1 MHSSLKLSVAA
12 NAGIKVLALIVSLL
26 STPLM
31 MSFFSNDT
39 VLGAWFTVLSVLNWI
54 SFFDFG
60 IGNGL
65 RNDLTY
71 ALNEDNKER
80 AQVVISSSIFVLGTV
95 VLALIPLGA
104 AASVLVNWNSV
115 FSVSTDEICGTTLAA
130 CMAVVIV
137 GTLLQ
142 LVLKLVNSLL
152 YAVQRNAAPALL
164 LLVSN
169 CLILIAI
176 AFPPILAKNGERFMY
191 MCVVEMIALSAPLIV
206 AAFVLFT
213 TELKE
218 HVPRFKY
225 VRTSYFRSLGSLG
238 IQFFTIQIA
247 LLFVSSTNELFIGSL
262 CGSGSVVP
270 YSVAYR
276 VFNLILVFFG
286 VMAQPIW
293 SDMAGSYSLGNR
305 SRLLSVHRKYL
316 RLSVIASVGTIIIG
330 LFINPILNIW
340 LRGQAPTLTFAES
353 ASLVFLVVA
362 TVLTNSETCLGN
374 ATNRLRPQVIF
385 YCLGAIAKYPIS
397 AGFSAIAQ
405 GWASVVFANGLV
417 LVPVLISQHISNRW
431 LTSGGEEDSLGS
443 K

>member
-1 MHSSLKLSVAA
+1 MNSNLRLSVAA
-12 NAGIKVLALIVSLL
+12 NAGIKVLALIVSLA

-39 VLGAWFTVLSVLNWI
+39 ILGAWFTVLSVLNWI

-71 ALNEDNKER
+71 ALNEGNNSKAR
-80 AQVVISSSIFVLGTV
+80 VVISSSIFVLGAV
-95 VLALIPLGA
+95 VLALIPVGA
-104 AASVLVNWNSV
+104 VASALVDWNLILSV
-115 FSVSTDEICGTTLAA
+115 DTGEIGGSDLAA

-142 LVLKLVNSLL
+142 LLLKLVNSLL
-152 YAVQRNAAPALL
+152 YAVQRNATPALL

-169 CLILIAI
+169 CLILLAI
-176 AFPPILAKNGERFMY
+176 VLSPSLTGANEKLMY
-191 MCVVEMIALSAPLIV
+191 MCVVEMVALSVPLVI
-206 AAFVLFT
+206 AAFALFA

-218 HVPRFKY
+218 FVPSFKD
-225 VRTSYFRSLGSLG
+225 VRSSYFRSLGSLG
-238 IQFFTIQIA
+238 IQFFVIQIA
-247 LLFVSSTNELFIGSL
+247 LLFVSSTNEVFIGSL
-262 CGSGSVVP
+262 CGSDSVVP

-293 SDMAGSYSLGNR
+293 SDMAGSFALGNKD
-305 SRLLSVHRKYL
+305 RLLSVHRKYL
-316 RLSVIASVGTIIIG
+316 GLAAVASVGTGIIG
-330 LFINPILNIW
+330 LLINTILSIW
-340 LRGQAPTLTFAES
+340 LKGLAPTLTFVES
-353 ASLVFLVVA
+353 ASLVFLVIA

-385 YCLGAIAKYPIS
+385 YCLGALVKYPVS
-397 AGFSAIAQ
+397 AGLSTITS

-417 LVPVLISQHISNRW
+417 LLPVLISQHIANRW
-431 LTSGGEEDSLGS
+431 LTASGEEVSSGT